1 MRTDPDSDAAKRTVI
16 GIEEIRLH
24 EGYSKTLLDGTGPN
38 DIALIRVKEPIPFFN
53 IRNAK
58 LSNVVP
64 ICLPWSINDPGREI
78 HDGNRLKVLGWGRV
92 TNNKILHLQNFKTLR
107 AGTGVLQQLDVPAIS
122 RRKCKEYD
130 AFKSYDLKS
139 SQLCAGGDDGKDI
152 QIYVYNDMFL
162 KRNNSKL

>member
-16 GIEEIRLH
+16 GIEEIKLH
-24 EGYSKTLLDGTGPN
+24 EGYNKKILNGASPN

-78 HDGNRLKVLGWGRV
+78 HDGTQKLKVLGWGQV
-92 TNNKILHLQNFKTLR
+92 TNNRIEAAINFIRNR
-107 AGTGVLQQLDVPAIS
+107 AGVGILQQLDIPVIS
-122 RRKCKEYD
+122 KRKCKEYD
-130 AFKSYDLKS
+130 AFKNYTLLST
-139 SQLCAGGDDGKDI
+139 QLCAGGLDGKCIDFWTYL
-152 QIYVYNDMFL
+152 QIGITY
-162 KRNNSKL
+162 

>member
-1 MRTDPDSDAAKRTVI
+1 MRKDPDSGAAKRTVI

-24 EGYSKTLLDGTGPN
+24 ESYSKTLIGGTGPN
-38 DIALIRVKEPIPFFN
+38 DIALIRVKEPIPFFD

-92 TNNKILHLQNFKTLR
+92 TNNRSLALQNFKSFR
-107 AGTGVLQQLDVPAIS
+107 AGTGVLKQLDVPAIS
-122 RRKCKEYD
+122 RRS
-130 AFKSYDLKS
+130 ARNMMHLKVM
-139 SQLCAGGDDGKDI
+139 I
-152 QIYVYNDMFL
+152 
-162 KRNNSKL
+162 

>member
-1 MRTDPDSDAAKRTVI
+1 MKQDPENGNVAKRTVM
-16 GIEEIRLH
+16 GIEEIIIH
-24 EGYSKTLLDGTGPN
+24 EDYSNILGPN

-92 TNNKILHLQNFKTLR
+92 TNNKILHLQNFK
-107 AGTGVLQQLDVPAIS
+107 Q
-122 RRKCKEYD
+122 C
-130 AFKSYDLKS
+130 
-139 SQLCAGGDDGKDI
+139 
-152 QIYVYNDMFL
+152 
-162 KRNNSKL
+162 